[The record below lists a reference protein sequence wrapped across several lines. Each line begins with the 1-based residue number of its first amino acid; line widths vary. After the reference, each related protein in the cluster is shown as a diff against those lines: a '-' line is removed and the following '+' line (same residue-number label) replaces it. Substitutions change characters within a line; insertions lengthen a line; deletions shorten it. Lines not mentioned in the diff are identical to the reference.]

1 MIFVLTKIIILSLP
15 SPLPYHTANGKTES
29 AVIVSQRVD
38 TRRTRMQVVSVHV
51 RASSSRPPKANCD
64 AFVDVA
70 IRATVVARTEK
81 VEETKYQP
89 TPVGNYLYA
98 TIP

>member
-1 MIFVLTKIIILSLP
+1 MVMLREDIR
-15 SPLPYHTANGKTES
+15 
-29 AVIVSQRVD
+29 RV
-38 TRRTRMQVVSVHV
+38 RTQVMTV
-51 RASSSRPPKANCD
+51 RSRTSSSRPPKANCD